1 MENHRQC
8 LSRHFGHSSNAEPS
22 SRHEIAIFDK
32 SCEAIG
38 QESPETKKPKKTK
51 AKSSTTI
58 PDHLQ
63 LSQEDKKLLRRIPR
77 EFSSSI
83 WRIICNHH
91 RLGGHWHR
99 LRLKADPSAAIL
111 EEHLC
116 RFCNQ
121 IPSPQSIFYCIVN
134 TYAFKTKEPA
144 YSTTLIG
151 HTCPQEHGDF
161 FLCTKTAG
169 PKAANSSLT

>member
-1 MENHRQC
+1 MLNPVPDMKLPFLTNHVRQ
-8 LSRHFGHSSNAEPS
+8 LAKK
-22 SRHEIAIFDK
+22 A
-32 SCEAIG
+32 
-38 QESPETKKPKKTK
+38 QKPKKTK

-83 WRIICNHH
+83 WTIICNHH

-116 RFCNQ
+116 RFCKQ
-121 IPSPQSIFYCIVN
+121 I
-134 TYAFKTKEPA
+134 
-144 YSTTLIG
+144 L
-151 HTCPQEHGDF
+151 GDPHWSHLSQGTWKLLLVHQDGWPGGREF
-161 FLCTKTAG
+161 FFNLEVT
-169 PKAANSSLT
+169 P